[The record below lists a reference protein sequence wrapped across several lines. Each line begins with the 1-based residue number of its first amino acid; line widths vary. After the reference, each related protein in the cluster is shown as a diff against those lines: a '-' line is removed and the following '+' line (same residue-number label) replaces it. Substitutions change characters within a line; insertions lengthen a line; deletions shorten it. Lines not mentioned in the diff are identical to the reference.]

1 MNDNLYKNALIVL
14 LSLES
19 ARMSQLS
26 ADFLINLCA
35 GIFILPFFLFSATAG
50 QIADKY
56 EKSGLI
62 RWIKFFEIVVMGI
75 AALGFYWHNLEFLLA
90 ALFFMGLHSTL
101 FGPVKYAYL
110 PQHLQKNELMGGNGV
125 VDAGTFLAILLGTI
139 VGASLM
145 QWQPEGLFWVCFSG
159 LAVALLGWGLSFAIP
174 STVASMPELIVQWNP
189 LIATKHNLKALY
201 AERELFLC
209 VLGISWFWFY
219 GATLLTQLPMFSK
232 QALGGK
238 EDLLTGLLVLFS
250 VGVGIGSLLCERLNR
265 VWHGYHWIVWGS
277 VGLSVFTLDLYFATP
292 TVLPAV
298 ALSLEAFV
306 HQPSSLRIG
315 GDLLMIGLSGGVY
328 IVPFYTFLQSRS
340 AEQHRSRVVAG
351 NNIMNAFLMVVAADM
366 AVIWLKAGFSI
377 AQLFG
382 FIAFLN
388 VGVLLFLFFS
398 GMVRL
403 LNVSVESP
411 APKN

>member
-14 LSLES
+14 LSLEA

-139 VGASLM
+139 VGASLC
-145 QWQPEGLFWVCFSG
+145 G
-159 LAVALLGWGLSFAIP
+159 
-174 STVASMPELIVQWNP
+174 
-189 LIATKHNLKALY
+189 
-201 AERELFLC
+201 
-209 VLGISWFWFY
+209 
-219 GATLLTQLPMFSK
+219 
-232 QALGGK
+232 
-238 EDLLTGLLVLFS
+238 
-250 VGVGIGSLLCERLNR
+250 
-265 VWHGYHWIVWGS
+265 
-277 VGLSVFTLDLYFATP
+277 
-292 TVLPAV
+292 
-298 ALSLEAFV
+298 
-306 HQPSSLRIG
+306 
-315 GDLLMIGLSGGVY
+315 
-328 IVPFYTFLQSRS
+328 
-340 AEQHRSRVVAG
+340 
-351 NNIMNAFLMVVAADM
+351 
-366 AVIWLKAGFSI
+366 
-377 AQLFG
+377 
-382 FIAFLN
+382 
-388 VGVLLFLFFS
+388 
-398 GMVRL
+398 
-403 LNVSVESP
+403 
-411 APKN
+411 